1 MVSVDGAGT
10 PLRDPQGRRGDNDG
24 RAARYPGS
32 RPVRTPA
39 YPLLVV
45 LVVCLVAKGVV
56 SDDLSWYILAAVA
69 ALLGLP
75 AVEAARG
82 KVTPVAKGQ

>member
-1 MVSVDGAGT
+1 M
-10 PLRDPQGRRGDNDG
+10 
-24 RAARYPGS
+24 
-32 RPVRTPA
+32 RTPA